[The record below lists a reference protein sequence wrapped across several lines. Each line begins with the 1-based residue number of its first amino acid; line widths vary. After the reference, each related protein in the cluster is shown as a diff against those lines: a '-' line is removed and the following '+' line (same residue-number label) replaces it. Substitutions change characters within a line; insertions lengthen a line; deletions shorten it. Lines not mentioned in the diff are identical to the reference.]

1 MVAKFP
7 SCQKSH
13 SECGSAVAASRSFRV
28 AVWDMCSGSSTPTH
42 SQVAVALSLPG
53 KLSAVCSEDTLELCG
68 NSVLDR
74 HGLQAEKGCSGQY
87 ARGCSSRKEAASVC
101 SVESSEEHYG
111 GRDADVATK
120 GVVSRELALG
130 RTPGRGHHVMVTKT
144 TQMSRGETWF
154 SAVSHGANKTSVVLP
169 PCTAVTVLL
178 LSR

>member
-28 AVWDMCSGSSTPTH
+28 AVWDMYSGSSTPTH

-74 HGLQAEKGCSGQY
+74 HGLQAEK
-87 ARGCSSRKEAASVC
+87 GCSSRKEAASVC

>member
-74 HGLQAEKGCSGQY
+74 HSLQAEK
-87 ARGCSSRKEAASVC
+87 GCSSRKEAASVC